1 MAWSYSASDLNTTTS
16 SGRINTVRLLVGD
29 TDTTDQLVQN
39 EEITFALSQTG
50 DNVYYAAVWICRAIA
65 AKFSRMVTTT
75 LDGALSANY
84 SDRAKQ
90 YTQLAIQIEAQGKKT
105 SGKAL
110 GISAGGI
117 SVAAMDL
124 ANATTDRVPPAF
136 GVTQFD
142 NVEAGDGYIP
152 DEPNGI

>member
-1 MAWSYSASDLNTTTS
+1 MSWSYSASDLTTTTS
-16 SGRINTVRLLVGD
+16 AGRINTVRLLVGD

-65 AKFSRMVTTT
+65 AKFSRMVTTQ

-84 SDRAKQ
+84 SDKAKQ

-117 SVAAMDL
+117 SVAAMGV
-124 ANATTDRVPPAF
+124 ANANPDRVMPAF
-136 GVTQFD
+136 GVRQFD
-142 NVEAGDGYIP
+142 NVEAGDDYIP
-152 DEPNGI
+152 EEPNGI

>member
-1 MAWSYSASDLNTTTS
+1 MSWSYSASDLTTTTS
-16 SGRINTVRLLVGD
+16 AGRINTVRLLVGD

-50 DNVYYAAVWICRAIA
+50 DNVYYAAVWICRTIA

-84 SDRAKQ
+84 SDKAKQ
-90 YTQLAIQIEAQGKKT
+90 YNQLAVQIEAQGKKT

-110 GISAGGI
+110 GVSAGGI
-117 SVAAMDL
+117 SVSAMDL
-124 ANATTDRVPPAF
+124 ANATTDRVTPAF

-142 NVEAGDGYIP
+142 NVEAGDQYIP
-152 DEPNGI
+152 EEPNGI

>member
-1 MAWSYSASDLNTTTS
+1 MSWSYDPNTLNTTTS
-16 SGRINTVRLLVGD
+16 AGRINTVRLLVGD

-50 DNVYYAAVWICRAIA
+50 DNVYYAAVWTCRAIA

-84 SDRAKQ
+84 SDKAKQ
-90 YTQLAIQIEAQGKKT
+90 YNQLAIQIEVQGKKT

-110 GISAGGI
+110 GVSAGGI
-117 SVAAMDL
+117 SVSGM
-124 ANATTDRVPPAF
+124 NVVNSTFDRVKPAF
-136 GVTQFD
+136 GINQFD
-142 NVEAGDGYIP
+142 NPEAGDQYIP
-152 DEPNGI
+152 DEPNGV

>member
-1 MAWSYSASDLNTTTS
+1 MSWSYSPSDLNTTTA
-16 SGRINTVRLLVGD
+16 SGRLNTVRLLVGD
-29 TDTTDQLVQN
+29 TDSADPLAQN
-39 EEITFALSQTG
+39 EEVLFALSQTG
-50 DNVYYAAVWICRAIA
+50 NNVYYAAVWICRTIA

-84 SDRAKQ
+84 SDKAKQ
-90 YTQLAIQIEAQGKKT
+90 YNQLAVQIEAQGKKT

-117 SVAAMDL
+117 SVAAMNVV
-124 ANATTDRVPPAF
+124 NATTDRVKPAF
-136 GVTQFD
+136 SVRQFD
-142 NVEAGDGYIP
+142 NTEAGDQYIP

>member
-1 MAWSYSASDLNTTTS
+1 MSWSYSAADLNTTTS
-16 SGRINTVRLLVGD
+16 AGRINTVRLLVGD

-84 SDRAKQ
+84 SDKAKQ
-90 YTQLAIQIEAQGKKT
+90 YNQLAVQIEAQGKKT

-110 GISAGGI
+110 GVSAGGI
-117 SVAAMDL
+117 SVSAMDL
-124 ANATTDRVPPAF
+124 ANATTDRVTPAF

-152 DEPNGI
+152 EEPNGI

>member
-16 SGRINTVRLLVGD
+16 AGRINTVRLLVGD

-65 AKFSRMVTTT
+65 AKFSRLVTTQ
-75 LDGALSANY
+75 LDGALSADY
-84 SDRAKQ
+84 SDKAKQ
-90 YTQLAIQIEAQGKKT
+90 YNQLAVQIEAQGKKT

-110 GISAGGI
+110 GVSAGGI
-117 SVAAMDL
+117 SVAAMGV
-124 ANATTDRVPPAF
+124 ANSDPDRVKPAF
-136 GVTQFD
+136 AVNQFD
-142 NVEAGDGYIP
+142 NTEAGEGYLPEEPDGV
-152 DEPNGI
+152 

>member
-1 MAWSYSASDLNTTTS
+1 MSWSYSPSDLNTTTA
-16 SGRINTVRLLVGD
+16 SGRLNTVRLLVGD
-29 TDTTDQLVQN
+29 TDSADPLAQN
-39 EEITFALSQTG
+39 EEVLFALSQTG
-50 DNVYYAAVWICRAIA
+50 NNVYYAAVWICRTIA

-84 SDRAKQ
+84 SDKAKQ
-90 YTQLAIQIEAQGKKT
+90 YNQLAVQIEAQGKKT

-117 SVAAMDL
+117 SVAAMGV
-124 ANATTDRVPPAF
+124 ANSDPDRVMPAF

-142 NVEAGDGYIP
+142 NTEAGDQYIP
-152 DEPNGI
+152 EEPNGI